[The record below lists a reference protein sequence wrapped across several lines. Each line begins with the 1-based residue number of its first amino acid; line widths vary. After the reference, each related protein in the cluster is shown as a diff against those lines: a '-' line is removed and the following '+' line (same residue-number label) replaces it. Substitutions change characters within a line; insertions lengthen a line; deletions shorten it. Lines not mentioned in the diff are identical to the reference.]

1 MLGKSKMSSELKKF
15 SKGILTTGF
24 VLENKIAQILQKNS
38 WNVISN
44 KYYEDDYKDEV
55 REIDLVAYKVRRV
68 EDFDVYTSLI
78 ISCKQSQKNT
88 WALLCRDIN
97 LKDPNSDFWP
107 LHCWSNKPSL
117 TYQLSAEDCSKKYY
131 KDMVALGVK
140 NALTDPNVDIFAFQE
155 MDSEDGKAKNDKAIY
170 SSITSLIKAQSYE
183 MTALP
188 ERKKVPSVYQ
198 FNLISITDAEIIKL
212 KFNDE
217 KIEPLATT
225 SEHFVSRYILK
236 KKQSF
241 SRVRFLNSAIFE
253 SSLNDYNQLHS
264 ANAKWFDKLSTEFY
278 SGIEKDAN
286 RINIYLDDLKK
297 ILNSSLNFKFYKIF
311 KKLPE
316 LKHLSLDWDLAKQ
329 SLVIDFF
336 DSEVSDDVLNDDDS
350 IKSIVKD
357 ALLKVYRYKGPF
369 YFGTTIPF

>member
-1 MLGKSKMSSELKKF
+1 MAEIKVSDELNKF
-15 SKGILTTGF
+15 SNGILSTGF
-24 VLENKIAQILQKNS
+24 VLENRIAQILQKNS

-107 LHCWSNKPSL
+107 LHCWSNKASL
-117 TYQLSAEDCSKKYY
+117 EYQLSAQGCSKKYY
-131 KDMVALGVK
+131 EDMVGFGIKHILS
-140 NALTDPNVDIFAFQE
+140 DPMVDIFAFQE
-155 MDSEDGKAKNDKAIY
+155 MDSDDGKAKNDKAIY

-183 MTALP
+183 MGALP
-188 ERKKVPSVYQ
+188 ERKKAASVYQ
-198 FNLISITDAEIIKL
+198 FNLLSITDTEIIKL
-212 KFNDE
+212 KFNGD
-217 KIEPLATT
+217 KIEPLLTT
-225 SEHFVSRYILK
+225 SEHFISRYILK

-241 SRVRFLNSAIFE
+241 SRIRFINSAVFE
-253 SSLNDYNQLHS
+253 TVLNDYNQLHS
-264 ANAKWFDKLSTEFY
+264 ANAKWFNKLSTEFY
-278 SGIEKDAN
+278 DGIERDAN
-286 RINIYLDDLKK
+286 RINVYLEEFKE

-316 LKHLSLDWDLAKQ
+316 LKHLSLDWDDTKQ
-329 SLVIDFF
+329 SLAIDFF
-336 DSEVSDDVLNDDDS
+336 DSEVDDDVLNGDDS
-350 IKSIVKD
+350 IKDIVRE
-357 ALLKVYRYKGPF
+357 ALLKAYRYKGAF
-369 YFGTTIPF
+369 YFGTVIPF